1 MPSRLTAPVLT
12 LDAAKMHQVDPRN
25 VESLFG
31 MWTVFNK
38 CSQSIKD
45 GTRLE
50 NLSWRLWARE
60 TLCCPPQPE
69 KSIVPA
75 IDVPAGRS
83 SQVPSLSNSLGSDS
97 SDDSS
102 SENEQES
109 SEQIRRRVTLA
120 VAGDQD
126 SALSKSR
133 GKEPH
138 LTPSVLKKIVLD
150 IQEKSELEPLSP
162 SIEKSLANKASDPVP
177 IEADD
182 DNKEL
187 QNSTES
193 CVSANTVMTTATSST
208 GKTEHRNSD
217 TSATSV
223 CSDGLIRT
231 GSVVHGFSPVS
242 TSFRAKALSGRAG
255 LPVPTTKLAV
265 SPAKKPGMF
274 QLGVSSEDDESSFE
288 HRPSALKPPP
298 ARSSLSHSLSQ
309 QRDGAAKGQPKKTT
323 SFRDIVEQRRMDSDA
338 DADEGAIAT
347 DSEEEEE
354 DAGDSAVFDEDDEEE
369 SAEESDWEDSPSG
382 DEDKTPAQEPPTFR
396 RVESRPDL
404 VSRPSMLS
412 MQLDHK
418 RRISGLQ
425 NEASRSSPTIR
436 RTLRATS
443 HNGPSIPGSPEDH
456 DDDQGLMMRGT
467 KTQPRPIAIV
477 PANTTSL
484 AHSPRTTRRNMLS
497 TELTESLRKNLLWER
512 QQKSQTVN
520 AFLKRNRNAQSMA
533 NLQTVKQQAPRQPE
547 QRSGNSWGQEFD
559 NPWEFN
565 AKGW

>member
-1 MPSRLTAPVLT
+1 
-12 LDAAKMHQVDPRN
+12 
-25 VESLFG
+25 
-31 MWTVFNK
+31 
-38 CSQSIKD
+38 
-45 GTRLE
+45 
-50 NLSWRLWARE
+50 
-60 TLCCPPQPE
+60 
-69 KSIVPA
+69 
-75 IDVPAGRS
+75 
-83 SQVPSLSNSLGSDS
+83 LGSDS

-102 SENEQES
+102 SDNEQES
-109 SEQIRRRVTLA
+109 SEQKRRRATMA
-120 VAGDQD
+120 VAEDQD

-138 LTPSVLKKIVLD
+138 LTPNVLKKIVID
-150 IQEKSELEPLSP
+150 IQEKSIIEPLSP
-162 SIEKSLANKASDPVP
+162 SIEKSLANKPSDPVL
-177 IEADD
+177 IDADD

-309 QRDGAAKGQPKKTT
+309 HQNGAAKGQPKKTT

-347 DSEEEEE
+347 DSEEEDE
-354 DAGDSAVFDEDDEEE
+354 DAGDSALYDDEE
-369 SAEESDWEDSPSG
+369 SEEGDWEDDLPS

-418 RRISGLQ
+418 RRTSGLQ
-425 NEASRSSPTIR
+425 NEASRSSPAIR

-456 DDDQGLMMRGT
+456 DEDQGLMMRGA
-467 KTQPRPIAIV
+467 KSQPRPIAIV
-477 PANTTSL
+477 PANTNSL

-533 NLQTVKQQAPRQPE
+533 NLQTVKQPPKQPE
-547 QRSGNSWGQEFD
+547 QRSNNSWNQEFD

>member
-1 MPSRLTAPVLT
+1 MPSRLNAPVLT

-38 CSQSIKD
+38 CSQNIKD
-45 GTRLE
+45 GSRLE

-60 TLCCPPQPE
+60 TLCCPPQPD

-75 IDVPAGRS
+75 IDVPAART
-83 SQVPSLSNSLGSDS
+83 SQVPSLSNSPSS
-97 SDDSS
+97 SDESG
-102 SENEQES
+102 SEGEEEEISQEK
-109 SEQIRRRVTLA
+109 RRRSPSLA
-120 VAGDQD
+120 DED

-138 LTPSVLKKIVLD
+138 LTPTTLKKIVVQ
-150 IQEKSELEPLSP
+150 IQEKSELGPLSP
-162 SIEKSLANKASDPVP
+162 SIKASISSLPA
-177 IEADD
+177 EAEKPTDEETES
-182 DNKEL
+182 KPL
-187 QNSTES
+187 QNSTDS
-193 CVSANTVMTTATSST
+193 CISGTTITTTSTSATRKSD
-208 GKTEHRNSD
+208 HRSSD
-217 TSATSV
+217 TSVS
-223 CSDGLIRT
+223 SDGLIRS

-242 TSFRAKALSGRAG
+242 TSFRAKAMSG
-255 LPVPTTKLAV
+255 LPVPSSKLAV
-265 SPAKKPGMF
+265 SPAQKPGMF

-288 HRPSALKPPP
+288 NRPSALKPPP
-298 ARSSLSHSLSQ
+298 ARSSLSHSLNRQ
-309 QRDGAAKGQPKKTT
+309 QIAGRLQKKTT

-338 DADEGAIAT
+338 EADEGAIAT
-347 DSEEEEE
+347 DSE
-354 DAGDSAVFDEDDEEE
+354 DGDSVFDEEEND
-369 SAEESDWEDSPSG
+369 DWEDSPS
-382 DEDKTPAQEPPTFR
+382 DDDKTPAQDPPTFR

-412 MQLDHK
+412 MQLDQ
-418 RRISGLQ
+418 RRRTSGLQ
-425 NEASRSSPTIR
+425 NEASRSSPAFR
-436 RTLRATS
+436 RSRAAS
-443 HNGPSIPGSPEDH
+443 PNGPSLPRSPEDH
-456 DDDQGLMMRGT
+456 DEDGGLMMRGSDP
-467 KTQPRPIAIV
+467 KPQPRPMPIAM
-477 PANTTSL
+477 PQPPNQTL

-533 NLQTVKQQAPRQPE
+533 NLQGAVKQPPLAPKQPE
-547 QRSGNSWGQEFD
+547 HRSNNSWNQEFD